1 MERSGR
7 VLRERIQ
14 GIIGSLSPTENKE
27 NLVESELSTAQ
38 GTPLVH
44 AAMSGR
50 SSVKDI
56 LALIDSERSRRP
68 SSAISVVKRLE
79 AQNTDLAKEVQ
90 ELNLR
95 LMECQADYSKRVA
108 ELGSK
113 HARHVSALQ
122 AELTTYKLERDEELT
137 ELRKANAEL
146 NEKIGLKY
154 KRDEEKFRSEV
165 DRAKAAMAS
174 KEKEN
179 RRKWENKKTA
189 DIKQQTANALKP
201 EIENVLAAHK
211 TEMESLRERHSEE
224 LTKQRETI
232 ERSLK
237 EEWTVMLEAERKDSA
252 AKLAHAVSEAII
264 TMTKEKDQLKAVYE
278 EEISSLR
285 DCHNNREKELID
297 RIEHEKR
304 IHEQRMEEY
313 ETSVRNEMESLTEKL
328 KLEAAELGQQVAAEW
343 DSKYSELKTEMDSLI
358 DELDRVKFDNTILR
372 QQVRICE
379 RDTEIFRATELEQL
393 EARLREVLDEK
404 NREIDQL
411 SEKVAFLECRCSGS

>member
-1 MERSGR
+1 MEKSGR

-27 NLVESELSTAQ
+27 NLVQSELSTAQ

-56 LALIDSERSRRP
+56 LALIDSERARRP

-79 AQNTDLAKEVQ
+79 AQNTDLSKEVQ

-122 AELTTYKLERDEELT
+122 AELTTYKLERDEELA
-137 ELRKANAEL
+137 ELRKANGEL

-154 KRDEEKFRSEV
+154 KRDEEKFRSEI
-165 DRAKAAMAS
+165 DRAKTAMVA
-174 KEKEN
+174 KEKDS
-179 RRKWENKKTA
+179 RRKWENKKMA
-189 DIKQQTANALKP
+189 EIKEQTDKSFKC
-201 EIENVLAAHK
+201 EIEKVLEAHR
-211 TEMESLRERHSEE
+211 TEIETLRERHSQE
-224 LTKQRETI
+224 LAKQREEI
-232 ERSLK
+232 ERFHNDKRSAS
-237 EEWTVMLEAERKDSA
+237 LEAERKESA
-252 AKLAHAVSEAII
+252 KKIDRAVSDAIGR
-264 TMTKEKDQLKAVYE
+264 MNE
-278 EEISSLR
+278 EMERFRVAHKQEISILR
-285 DCHNNREKELID
+285 DSHSVRERELID
-297 RIEHEKR
+297 RVENEQR
-304 IHEQRMEEY
+304 MHEQRSVECQTSARKDMEMLE
-313 ETSVRNEMESLTEKL
+313 EKL
-328 KLEAAELGQQVAAEW
+328 KLEAAELGEQVAAEW
-343 DSKYSELKTEMDSLI
+343 ESKYSELKGEMDSLI

-379 RDTEIFRATELEQL
+379 RDTDILKATELQQL
-393 EARLREVLDEK
+393 EARLREVLDQK

-411 SEKVAFLECRCSGS
+411 SEKVAYLECRRSGS